1 MASIVWADVTAAA
14 PQLTTVSVTAQ
25 TDILAYVNGAL
36 NLDMFDG
43 EAGKATRLARINLA
57 AHFAE
62 LERLGAGGPVIAE
75 SDGRLSRQ
83 YSMPTSRSEFMTTS
97 YGRAF
102 WLLISPAAF
111 GPRLA

>member
-1 MASIVWADVTAAA
+1 MAAIVWSDVTAAA
-14 PQLTTVSVTAQ
+14 PQLTTVSATTQ
-25 TDILAYVNGAL
+25 TDILAYVNAAL

-43 EAGKATRLARINLA
+43 ETGPRTRLARINLA

-83 YSMPTSRSEFMTTS
+83 YAMPTARSELMTTS

-102 WLLISPAAF
+102 WSLIGAAAF

>member
-1 MASIVWADVTAAA
+1 MAAIVWTDVTAAA
-14 PQLTTVSVTAQ
+14 PQLTTVSATTQA
-25 TDILAYVNGAL
+25 DILAFVNAAL
-36 NLDMFDG
+36 NLVVFDG
-43 EAGKATRLARINLA
+43 ESGPRTRLARINLA

-83 YSMPTSRSEFMTTS
+83 YAMPPSRSEFLTTS